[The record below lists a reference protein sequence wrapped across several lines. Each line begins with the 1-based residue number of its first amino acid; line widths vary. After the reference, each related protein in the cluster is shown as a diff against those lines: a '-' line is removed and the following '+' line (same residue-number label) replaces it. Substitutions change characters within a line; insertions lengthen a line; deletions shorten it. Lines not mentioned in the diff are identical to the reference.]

1 MITKKISQ
9 EAAWSLIKDALGK
22 YFIVIPTDYSTV
34 YTELSDVPKDI
45 EGVILYKEH
54 YKLFLIEFKKDGE
67 IVLSK
72 GDPHELTGKLK
83 EFYDIRY
90 EVVTGAYSSPNGEKT
105 KYNDHVYVD
114 LGLPS
119 GLMWAEADAGRYA
132 WAEAVGKESF
142 SRSNARKRT
151 KFADVK
157 GDSKMDA
164 ARVRWGGKWRTPT
177 PEDFQELIDN
187 CTWQWRGR
195 GYLLTGPN
203 GKQIYLS
210 ACGYNES
217 AWGPL
222 GKGHDGYFW
231 TCSSKEG
238 EDNAVCL
245 FFNKSERKLNWQES
259 YMGMCI
265 RPVFNEA
272 EAEPVSGSGESGPAV
287 KNPEEYNGKTVR
299 ENGVLYE
306 KFIFSGDKHWR
317 TGNRAT
323 AQRRIKT
330 GDFVIL
336 KFLGAMEEK
345 VRVREWNPVWE
356 MDETIT
362 VMAENFYYEVVVNE
376 KQAYYGK
383 LANKRYIKESD
394 TMGGGVT
401 ISVTRSSLTENEV
414 YRALSEY
421 KAWLSDGAKENNY
434 WHGLYKKTEFPE
446 KIVYGMPGEENVAP
460 VAEATWQND
469 DIIEE
474 GEGIFS
480 CGGIRYEVVKD
491 YKYDENDK
499 RKTITSLKVL
509 PLKGSCYSGSVC
521 IPEEVKYHRKKLAVT
536 RVDSEAFDN
545 CPELKEIELSRT
557 VTSFPCIRGSHGLE
571 RITVAEGNRN
581 YISVEGVL
589 YGHEPSY
596 RRREGE
602 YSHLQSYP
610 HARGESFT
618 VPDFVES
625 IAAGAFEGCTKLKTI
640 ALSNKIDRIG
650 NNTFKDCVNL
660 ESIEWG
666 TGVLYICSG
675 AFENCTSLRGLEF
688 PSSVMSV
695 DSNAFQG
702 CINIVKVTFQKGR
715 YFNLNSLP
723 ADQFPWGQGDFIV
736 NGVQYRTGYH
746 EATLE
751 VINLNKEDLENFKDA
766 SVETLCIPSKVEHN
780 GFVYEVT
787 DCRCS
792 FEQFPSLKRLEIPYT
807 VRKLAING
815 IKTLQEVIVDEQN
828 HGYSSLDGILYDR
841 GGTTLLGVP
850 RMCPIT
856 TFSVPQSVEIIGVEA
871 CRGNK
876 FIEKLLIHDGVK
888 KIDKK
893 AFADCASL
901 HDVTLGENVK
911 HIGPESFAYTA
922 IERIVLPAKTRFTNH
937 ETWDGNTAFYGSKLK
952 EYVLDGENDL
962 YTTIDGVLYI
972 KTQCGLRLRSLPSAF
987 AGHLQIPYGVY
998 QINKMA
1004 CMGCSELTSVFVPE
1018 SVKDICDDAFGDCT
1032 KLENIEFDGKI
1043 DSIGMFCFHN
1053 CVSLKEIDCIGVKKI
1068 DDSAFSGIKG
1078 LKLNLPYA
1086 LEKER
1091 YKFEK

>member
-1 MITKKISQ
+1 MITKKISK
-9 EAAWSLIKDALGK
+9 ENAWSLITDALSK
-22 YFIVIPTDYSTV
+22 NFIVIPTDYSTV

-45 EGVILYKEH
+45 AGVILYKEF
-54 YKLFLIEFKKDGE
+54 YKLFLIEFKEDGE
-67 IVLSK
+67 VVLSK
-72 GDPHELTGKLK
+72 GESYEVTGKLK

-90 EVVTGAYSSPNGEKT
+90 AVVTGAYISPNGEET
-105 KYNDHVYVD
+105 KYNEHVYVD

-187 CTWQWRGR
+187 CSWQWRGR

-222 GKGHDGYFW
+222 GKGSEGYFW
-231 TCSSKEG
+231 TCVSKEG
-238 EDNAVCL
+238 EDNATCL
-245 FFNKSERKLNWQES
+245 FFNKSERKLDWQES

-265 RPVFNEA
+265 RPVFSEA
-272 EAEPVSGSGESGPAV
+272 EAEPVTDDAAAEPAV
-287 KNPEEYNGKTVR
+287 KNPEVYNGEIVR
-299 ENGVLYE
+299 ENGVLYK
-306 KFIFSGDKHWR
+306 KFIFSGDKHWK

-330 GDFVIL
+330 GDYVTL

-356 MDETIT
+356 TDESIT
-362 VMAENFYYEVVVNE
+362 VMAENFYFEIVVNE

-383 LANKRYIKESD
+383 LANKRYIKESN

-401 ISVTRSSLTENEV
+401 ITVTRSSLTEDEV
-414 YRALSEY
+414 YSALSGYE
-421 KAWLSDGAKENNY
+421 AWLTDGAKDNNY

-480 CGGIRYEVVKD
+480 YGGIRYEVVKD
-491 YKYDENDK
+491 YEYDENDK

-509 PLKGSCYSGSVC
+509 PLKGACYSGSVC
-521 IPEEVKYHRKKLAVT
+521 IPAEVKYHRKKLAVT
-536 RVDSEAFDN
+536 RVDGEAFDN
-545 CPELKEIELSRT
+545 CPELKEVELSCN
-557 VTSFPCIRGSHGLE
+557 VTSFPCIKGSHSLE
-571 RITVAEGNRN
+571 RITVAEGNKHF
-581 YISVEGVL
+581 ISVDGVL
-589 YGHEPSY
+589 YGYPSSY
-596 RRREGE
+596 RSREGE
-602 YSHLQSYP
+602 YSYLESYP
-610 HARGESFT
+610 HAHGECFT
-618 VPDFVES
+618 VPDFVDS
-625 IAAGAFEGCTKLKTI
+625 IAVGAFEGCSMLKSI
-640 ALSNKIDRIG
+640 VLSDKIDRIERD
-650 NNTFKDCVNL
+650 TFKDCVNL
-660 ESIEWG
+660 ESIGWG
-666 TGVLYICSG
+666 TGVLHIWEG
-675 AFENCTSLRGLEF
+675 AFENCTSLRSLEF
-688 PSSVMSV
+688 PPSVMSV
-695 DSNAFQG
+695 SPNAFRG
-702 CINIVKVTFQKGR
+702 CTNIVKVTFQKGR
-715 YFNLNSLP
+715 YFNLYSLP
-723 ADQFPWGQGDFIV
+723 KDQFPWGQDDFTV
-736 NGVQYRTGYH
+736 NGIRYRTGYH
-746 EATLE
+746 EATLS
-751 VINLNKEDLENFKDA
+751 VIDLSQEELEKFNDA
-766 SVETLCIPSKVEHN
+766 SVETLCIPTEVEHN

-787 DCRCS
+787 ECRCS
-792 FEQFPSLKRLEIPYT
+792 FKQFPSLKRLEIPYT
-807 VRKLAING
+807 VRKLDINS
-815 IKTLQEVIVDEQN
+815 IKTLQEVVVDEQN
-828 HGYSSLDGILYDR
+828 YEYSSVDGILYDKS
-841 GGTTLLGVP
+841 GATLLDVP

-856 TFSVPQSVEIIGVEA
+856 TFVIPQSVEVIGVKA
-871 CRGNK
+871 CHGNK
-876 FIEKLLIHDGVK
+876 VIEKLLIHDGVK
-888 KIDKK
+888 KIDKE
-893 AFADCASL
+893 AFSECSSL
-901 HDVTLGENVK
+901 HDVTLGKNVE

-922 IERIVLPAKTRFTNH
+922 IERIFLPAKARFTNH
-937 ETWDGNTAFYGSKLK
+937 DTCNGNTAFYKSKLK
-952 EYVLDGENDL
+952 EFVVDAENEL
-962 YTTIDGVLYI
+962 YTAIDGVLYI
-972 KTQCGLRLRSLPSAF
+972 KTQWGLRLRSLPSAF
-987 AGHLQIPYGVY
+987 AGHLQIPDGVY

-1004 CMGCSELTSVFVPE
+1004 CMGCTELTSVFVPE
-1018 SVKDICDDAFGDCT
+1018 SVKDICDDAFRDCT

-1043 DSIGMFCFHN
+1043 DSIGMLCFYN
-1053 CVSLKEIDCIGVKKI
+1053 CISLKEIDCIGVKKI
-1068 DDSAFSGIKG
+1068 SDSAFSGIKG